1 MRQFKSINVNL
12 KRTYTLTIL
21 SVVMDYKHI
30 VRRCKMIKK
39 KDTPLL
45 AIAKY

>member
-21 SVVMDYKHI
+21 SVVMDYKYI
-30 VRRCKMIKK
+30 VRRCKMIK